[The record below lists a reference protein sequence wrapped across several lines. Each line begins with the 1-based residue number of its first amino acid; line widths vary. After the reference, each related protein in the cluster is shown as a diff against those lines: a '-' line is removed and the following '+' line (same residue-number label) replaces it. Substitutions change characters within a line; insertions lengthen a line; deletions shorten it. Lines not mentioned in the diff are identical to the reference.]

1 MVIFSRSTKRTKTQ
15 TKLFLACPQ
24 RVRALSPSSYLSLCM
39 LSESLLAQRH
49 VRLHFRFRAV
59 KQRKFAGT
67 EQSPLDNSHKWA
79 TFRNKLREEREG
91 RGEED
96 NALIPFAL
104 DFISHAQQQQQAGRQ
119 GGGQG
124 ILNWVR
130 QGQEEPCPTLA
141 AYCVENVSFCSVFRV
156 DLCANNPAAFS
167 RKCQTHSKDK
177 LSCFL
182 ASLRWVGGSSVGREW
197 GRGQN
202 QI

>member
-1 MVIFSRSTKRTKTQ
+1 MGYV
-15 TKLFLACPQ
+15 PQ
-24 RVRALSPSSYLSLCM
+24 QASGG
-39 LSESLLAQRH
+39 E
-49 VRLHFRFRAV
+49 
-59 KQRKFAGT
+59 K
-67 EQSPLDNSHKWA
+67 
-79 TFRNKLREEREG
+79 EREG
-91 RGEED
+91 EKD

-104 DFISHAQQQQQAGRQ
+104 DFISHAREQQQAGRQ
-119 GGGQG
+119 G

-130 QGQEEPCPTLA
+130 QGQGQEEPCPTLA
-141 AYCVENVSFCSVFRV
+141 AYCVENVSFCSVFLV

-182 ASLRWVGGSSVGREW
+182 ASLRWVGGSSVGRGR